1 MHGSLRTLAA
11 ALAFALLA
19 PLCAS
24 STTQQYPVA
33 PVESSLG
40 HIRSGLEAL
49 LENPPEVLRGKRIG
63 LITNPTG
70 VDSELHSTIDLL
82 AARRDIHLVALF
94 GPEHGVRGDAAD
106 RIGNATDP
114 KTGLPVYSLFG
125 STRRPTPAMLRNLD
139 ALVFDIQD
147 TGARFYTYISTLA
160 LTMQAAAAN
169 GLLFV
174 VLDRPNPLGG
184 QLVDGPVLDPKWSS
198 FIGMYPIPV
207 LPGMT
212 MGELAG
218 YFNDEY
224 RIGARLLVVRME
236 GWHRTMWFDATGLP
250 WVMTSP
256 GVPHFN
262 TAVLYPAMG
271 PIGDTNLS
279 VGVLTTKPFEFVGQT
294 FVQPWRL
301 RAALEAK
308 RLGGLAFREVYWRG
322 EPWTSSGG
330 PEYGGVEIRVTDRS
344 AYRPMDLTLQVID
357 AVRRLYPNQFRWG
370 PRAGDG
376 YIFDW
381 DMGTDQVRRGLS
393 AGKSPEEVEREW
405 QPALARFVQ
414 TREKYLLYH

>member
-1 MHGSLRTLAA
+1 MVAIQDATAGYVGLARLESTDGTQLRRFFYRLSPETLYRRFHSPIARPEQAQPQRLLDLDHHDREAVVAVVGGEIVGVVGESGSGKSVTAYTVMGLNDQAA
-11 ALAFALLA
+11 
-19 PLCAS
+19 
-24 STTQQYPVA
+24 
-33 PVESSLG
+33 E
-40 HIRSGLEAL
+40 
-49 LENPPEVLRGKRIG
+49 
-63 LITNPTG
+63 ITNGRITMG
-70 VDSELHSTIDLL
+70 GIDLL

-218 YFNDEY
+218 YFILMVAAGE
-224 RIGARLLVVRME
+224 GHLL
-236 GWHRTMWFDATGLP
+236 
-250 WVMTSP
+250 
-256 GVPHFN
+256 
-262 TAVLYPAMG
+262 
-271 PIGDTNLS
+271 NLS
-279 VGVLTTKPFEFVGQT
+279 IAARHQRSGHGRLGLVRAEQLDAFGDLHVDRHRRRPGQQQSVIEVGPDNGDRERGGENRAEQHNRRPRDEPELGCPDIVLADSHETSRTG
-294 FVQPWRL
+294 RCGR
-301 RAALEAK
+301 RAAPSQD
-308 RLGGLAFREVYWRG
+308 RG
-322 EPWTSSGG
+322 PG
-330 PEYGGVEIRVTDRS
+330 
-344 AYRPMDLTLQVID
+344 
-357 AVRRLYPNQFRWG
+357 
-370 PRAGDG
+370 
-376 YIFDW
+376 
-381 DMGTDQVRRGLS
+381 
-393 AGKSPEEVEREW
+393 
-405 QPALARFVQ
+405 
-414 TREKYLLYH
+414 